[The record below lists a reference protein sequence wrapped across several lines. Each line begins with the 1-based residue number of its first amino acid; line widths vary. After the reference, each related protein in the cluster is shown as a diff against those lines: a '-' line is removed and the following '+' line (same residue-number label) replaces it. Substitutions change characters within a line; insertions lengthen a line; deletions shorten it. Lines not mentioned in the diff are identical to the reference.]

1 MDVIDYRIIEVIE
14 YIESNLQNGL
24 ELSGIAELVGLSTS
38 RMRDL
43 FTAAVGMSPMRYVRF
58 RRMQLAKGLLEETLF
73 SVKEVMVKVGLNDAS
88 HFVRDFRNQYGLTPK
103 KYRSRYR
110 KR

>member
-14 YIESNLQNGL
+14 YIESNLQSGL
-24 ELSGIAELVGLSTS
+24 ELSDIAELVGLSTS
-38 RMRDL
+38 RMRYI
-43 FTAAVGMSPMRYVRF
+43 FTSAVGMSPMRYVRF

>member
-24 ELSGIAELVGLSTS
+24 ELSDIAELVGLSTS
-38 RMRDL
+38 RMRYL

-73 SVKEVMVKVGLNDAS
+73 SGKEVMVIRET
-88 HFVRDFRNQYGLTPK
+88 FEP
-103 KYRSRYR
+103 
-110 KR
+110 

>member
-24 ELSGIAELVGLSTS
+24 ELSDIAELVGLSTS
-38 RMRDL
+38 RMRYL